1 VALVAFMQV
10 LRTLEVLETEGVSVV
25 GFRTDTLPAF
35 WTSGSDLNIA
45 LRLDSAED
53 IAAFHK

>member
-1 VALVAFMQV
+1 VP
-10 LRTLEVLETEGVSVV
+10 RTLEVLETEGVSVV